1 MNPHTPAPTGL
12 LGCLAG
18 SLPIALAAALMIVT
32 AHLGNLVN
40 GTERR
45 IGVEA

>member
-12 LGCLAG
+12 LGYLAG
-18 SLPIALAAALMIVT
+18 SRPIALAAALMIVT